1 MKQFSEPQFDLRNC
15 LECGKELIGRRGKKY
30 CDAHCKTAYH
40 NRHKSEGEYTI
51 NEINRISRRNR
62 SILKTL
68 SPEGKAVVRK
78 MVLDEMGYDYRFF
91 NGIHKVTNG
100 LYYLVYD
107 YAFSPI
113 FERGIEKALI
123 VKRQD
128 YMDHLT
134 LTIWKKK

>member
-1 MKQFSEPQFDLRNC
+1 MKRLVEPSFDLRNC
-15 LECGKELIGRRGKKY
+15 LECGKELKGRRGKKY
-30 CDAHCKTAYH
+30 CDVHCKTAYH
-40 NRHKSEGEYTI
+40 NRRKSAGEYTI
-51 NEINRISRRNR
+51 NDINRVSRRNR

-68 SPEGKAVVRK
+68 SPEGRSIVRK
-78 MVLDEMGYDYRFF
+78 EVLDQLGYDYRFF
-91 NGIHKVTNG
+91 NGIHKTTTG

-113 FERGIEKALI
+113 FEGGIEKALI